1 MTELHV
7 PFPQRIW
14 SKINMPSVL
23 TTVVMMT
30 FWAGVLWNDNNNKNE
45 KTTEQIAD
53 LSDQITKIEQQG
65 KEQVIAAEGNFKVI
79 NSQIGDLPYR
89 VGAFEKALEET
100 NRRMDKLLEG
110 VVGKMDKVLDNQNST
125 DVKLGV
131 VSSQVEDLKRSIANK
146 IVWREAA
153 IFKLP
158 WIKEVSLKPCYLPT
172 RTGYTVVK
180 SHYRLSAQP
189 YASAAR

>member
-1 MTELHV
+1 M

-53 LSDQITKIEQQG
+53 LSEQITKIEQQG

-131 VSSQVEDLKRSIANK
+131 VSSQVEDLKQAIANK
-146 IVWREAA
+146 IVWRDGPLFP
-153 IFKLP
+153 IPLLRD
-158 WIKEVSLKPCYLPT
+158 ISLKPCYLPT
-172 RTGYTVVK
+172 RPGYIPIK
-180 SHYRLSAQP
+180 AHYRVAPPSRQT
-189 YASAAR
+189 AAR